1 MEKKEERKKRSRS
14 GYVDVYMGQTTDA
27 DLRAGYQLTE
37 QEESI
42 IGKITQEMI
51 SDGDD
56 DSDKLLDL
64 YLESTAEERALLDC
78 ALIALCGWSLH
89 TIIGM
94 MTKTDADDQE
104 DTSKGDDV

>member
-1 MEKKEERKKRSRS
+1 MEKEKERKKRIRS
-14 GYVDVYMGQTTDA
+14 GYVDVYTNQTTDE

-42 IGKITQEMI
+42 IGKITQEMM

-78 ALIALCGWSLH
+78 ALITLCGWSLH
-89 TIIGM
+89 TIISM
-94 MTKTDADDQE
+94 MTKTDADAQE
-104 DTSKGDDV
+104 DTSRGDDV